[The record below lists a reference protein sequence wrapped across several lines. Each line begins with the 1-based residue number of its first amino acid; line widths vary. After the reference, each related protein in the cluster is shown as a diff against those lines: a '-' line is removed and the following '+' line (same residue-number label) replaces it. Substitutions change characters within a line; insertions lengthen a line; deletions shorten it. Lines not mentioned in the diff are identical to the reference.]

1 MWTTQNY
8 YSYTEQLLF
17 GLLHFTRVLYPFFS
31 KLLLSYYQTAILE
44 TEKDYWIIYK
54 QKGTFES

>member
-1 MWTTQNY
+1 MWTKQNY

-17 GLLHFTRVLYPFFS
+17 GTLHSTKVLYTFFQN
-31 KLLLSYYQTAILE
+31 YYYLIQSTISE

-54 QKGTFES
+54 QKSTFES